1 MGMTGARSHIQT
13 FSASAVP
20 VVYREQV
27 TLLQNGVLDTE
38 IVTSSGLPYFNIWVS
53 CDFGVQV
60 TPQFALGNLNAAST
74 GPNWQPVQLPYL
86 VPGANVPNLAT
97 FKASAARYRVHFENL
112 VAGPIVFSYWLSAS
126 IS

>member
-20 VVYREQV
+20 VVYREEVVIQALG
-27 TLLQNGVLDTE
+27 TLDTE
-38 IVTSSGLPYFNIWVS
+38 IVTSSGLPFFNVWVS
-53 CDFGVQV
+53 VDFGVQV
-60 TPQFALGNLNAAST
+60 TPQFALGNVNQAIPV
-74 GPNWQPVQLPYL
+74 PNWQAVQLAYL

-97 FKASAARYRVHFENL
+97 FKAVSARYRVRFDNL
-112 VAGPIVFSYWLSAS
+112 LAAPITLSYWLSAS